1 MDMAAASNVDPH
13 PGIASEPLRLTLLE
27 LVEAVSDVTASDV
40 EIVATVLHMLESGRV
55 RLNGSFRGTP
65 VGSFF

>member
-1 MDMAAASNVDPH
+1 MAAAPSVATGSNS
-13 PGIASEPLRLTLLE
+13 AAEPIRLTLLD

-55 RLNGSFRGTP
+55 RLDGNFRGAP
-65 VGSFF
+65 LSVFS